1 MEPNHVLS
9 SALSSFGLEL
19 ETGGNSCRLSD
30 AHLLPSRSKSCV
42 SPNANPYPNPLF
54 AFAIAMLYDNLSTPD
69 PSVPLCPLE
78 WRDLGYQLQMLK
90 NPDRLNPATTVLK
103 KSDRPLSLSTASS
116 VTTNMVTHEHSLA
129 PVLTPIFTPPSAV

>member
-1 MEPNHVLS
+1 MEPIHVLS

-30 AHLLPSRSKSCV
+30 AHLLPNRSKSCV

-54 AFAIAMLYDNLSTPD
+54 AFAIAMLYDNLSTPN

-78 WRDLGYQLQMLK
+78 WAGFGLPT
-90 NPDRLNPATTVLK
+90 PDAKEPR
-103 KSDRPLSLSTASS
+103 
-116 VTTNMVTHEHSLA
+116 
-129 PVLTPIFTPPSAV
+129 